1 MKAVLFLAL
10 AALFLLRQDVWL
22 WDDASLVLGLPV
34 GLTFHIGIC
43 LAAAVLMWL
52 ITRFAWP
59 EHLKEE
65 ADE

>member
-10 AALFLLRQDVWL
+10 AALFLLRQDVWF

-34 GLTFHIGIC
+34 GLTFHVGIC
-43 LAAAVLMWL
+43 LVAALLMWL

-59 EHLKEE
+59 HHLKEE